1 MNGIFKVATPLV
13 GLLLLAGCTG
23 TALQKAEGGSARQS
37 TFDRAL
43 HDGYMTLAESEYD
56 QADYVDSDKYAE
68 RAIAL
73 ADGKKV
79 QPEMIEA
86 RNLPADK
93 VSELSAARLRLT
105 SAMGEGGVERKP
117 FDAATAQTS
126 FDCWME
132 QQEENFQT
140 EHIAACR
147 DAFMVSLAKLEEKP
161 QVAAA
166 PQPAPQPAPQA
177 APMPAPTPAAFTVH
191 FDFDKAELTSEAR
204 SVLSDVVQSAQKADY
219 QKIDVGGYTDL
230 VGSEIYNDVL
240 SEQRANAVI
249 DFLVQSGVAKERIVG
264 AAYGK
269 ADPVVSVQQPEM
281 RNRRVEIR
289 LEP

>member
-1 MNGIFKVATPLV
+1 MHGIRRVTTPLV
-13 GLLLLAGCTG
+13 GLLFLASCAG
-23 TALQKAEGGSARQS
+23 TALQKAEEGSARQS

-43 HDGYMTLAESEYD
+43 HDGYMNLAESEYD
-56 QADYVDSDKYAE
+56 QADYIDSDKYAE
-68 RAIAL
+68 RAMAL
-73 ADGKKV
+73 ADGENV

-86 RNLPADK
+86 RNLPVDK

-105 SAMGEGGVERKP
+105 SAMAEGSAETKP

-147 DAFMVSLAKLEEKP
+147 DAFMMSVAKLEEKP

-166 PQPAPQPAPQA
+166 PQPAPQP

-204 SVLSDVVQSAQKADY
+204 TVLSDVAQSAQKSGY

-249 DFLVQSGVAKERIVG
+249 DFLVQSGVAKEKIVG

>member
-1 MNGIFKVATPLV
+1 MNGIFRVFVPLV
-13 GLLLLAGCTG
+13 GLLLLASCSG
-23 TALQKAEGGSARQS
+23 TALQKAEGSQAQQS

-43 HDGYMTLAESEYD
+43 HDGYMNLAESEYD

-68 RAIAL
+68 RAMAL
-73 ADGKKV
+73 ADGKNV

-93 VSELSAARLRLT
+93 VAELSAARLRLT
-105 SAMGEGGVERKP
+105 SAMAEGGAETKP

-147 DAFMVSLAKLEEKP
+147 DAFMMSVAKLEEKP

-166 PQPAPQPAPQA
+166 PQPAP
-177 APMPAPTPAAFTVH
+177 MPAPKPAAFTVH
-191 FDFDKAELTSEAR
+191 FDFDKAELTTEAR
-204 SVLSDVVQSAQKADY
+204 TVLSDVVQSAQKSDY

-230 VGSEIYNDVL
+230 VGSANYNEVL

-249 DFLVQSGVAKERIVG
+249 DFLVQSGVAKEKIVG
-264 AAYGK
+264 TAYGK

>member
-1 MNGIFKVATPLV
+1 MHGILRVSTPLV
-13 GLLLLAGCTG
+13 GLLLLASCAG

-43 HDGYMTLAESEYD
+43 HDGYMNLAESEYD
-56 QADYVDSDKYAE
+56 QADYIDSDKYAE
-68 RAIAL
+68 RAMAL
-73 ADGKKV
+73 ADGRNV
-79 QPEMIEA
+79 QPEKIEA

-105 SAMGEGGVERKP
+105 SAMAEGSVETKP

-147 DAFMVSLAKLEEKP
+147 DAFMMSVAKLEEKP

-166 PQPAPQPAPQA
+166 PQPAPQP

-204 SVLSDVVQSAQKADY
+204 TVLSDVVQSAQKSGY

-249 DFLVQSGVAKERIVG
+249 DFLVQSGVAKEKIVG
-264 AAYGK
+264 TAYGK
-269 ADPVVSVQQPEM
+269 SDPVVSVPQPEM